1 LYFAGFGRKTLNPL
15 NSKIRTNSARILKSA
30 NSILE
35 RSESISI
42 LDLFAAEKRNWQNL
56 LFFKRFQNE
65 HVSIGLK

>member
-35 RSESISI
+35 RSESNSS
-42 LDLFAAEKRNWQNL
+42 LDLFAAEKRNWQNII
-56 LFFKRFQNE
+56 F
-65 HVSIGLK
+65 